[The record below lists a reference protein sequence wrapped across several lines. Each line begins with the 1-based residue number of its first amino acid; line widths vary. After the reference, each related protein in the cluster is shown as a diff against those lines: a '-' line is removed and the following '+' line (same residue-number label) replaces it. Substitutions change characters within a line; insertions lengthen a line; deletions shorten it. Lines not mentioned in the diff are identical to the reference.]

1 VYVQYVQEK
10 YENGAVLYTAKSRSR
25 FENSVNPDWIYR
37 TKSVVMELRIRKR
50 VSYWLWKML

>member
-50 VSYWLWKML
+50 VSY